1 MVAASVRPT
10 NVMAMM
16 TVGTTLMKLIVV
28 SFWNHHY
35 PFTVLVPHLYAF
47 WELLQIEA
55 LANMDIL

>member
-1 MVAASVRPT
+1 M
-10 NVMAMM
+10 MAMM